1 MTSQTSY
8 VAQSILEARPRPDN
22 IKDKLFSG
30 SKITGYVLL
39 GIWVIFFIGIIW
51 FLYDSYDADYMARYT
66 PKYLEGFLT
75 TLELVAL
82 SVVFG
87 GLLSLP
93 VAFGRMSK
101 VKMFNRIAFG
111 YIYFFRGTP
120 LLAQLFLLYYGFGQF
135 RHFWQDM
142 HLWWLFRD
150 SWSIALLSFTLNTA
164 AYQAEIL
171 RGAIMNVPK
180 GQIEGAKSLGLPKF
194 VTFFKIV
201 LPQALIVALRPYGNE
216 FILMIKGSAVVSII
230 SVYDLMGETR
240 RAFSQTYDFQAYIY
254 AAIFYLLCVEIIRR
268 LWDVIEMRLT
278 RHLRRDN
285 E

>member
-1 MTSQTSY
+1 MTIETSY
-8 VAQSILEARPRPDN
+8 VAKTLLESRPRPESMRE
-22 IKDKLFSG
+22 KLLSG
-30 SKITGYVLL
+30 RKITGYVLL
-39 GIWVIFFIGIIW
+39 AIWAVFFLSIAV
-51 FLYDSYDADYMARYT
+51 FLYVSYDPDYMSRYR
-66 PKYLEGFLT
+66 PKYLYGFLT
-75 TLELVAL
+75 TIELVAM
-82 SVVFG
+82 SVALG
-87 GLLSLP
+87 GILSLP
-93 VAFGRMSK
+93 IAFGRMSK
-101 VKMFNRIAFG
+101 IKLFNRMAFG

-135 RHFWQDM
+135 RHFWQDINM
-142 HLWWLFRD
+142 WWLFRD

-180 GQIEGAKSLGLPKF
+180 GQIEGAQSLGLPKF
-194 VTFFKIV
+194 VTFFKII

-254 AAIFYLLCVEIIRR
+254 AAIFYLICVEILRR
-268 LWDVIEMRLT
+268 LWDLIEQRLT

-285 E
+285 G

>member
-1 MTSQTSY
+1 MTMQTSY
-8 VAQSILEARPRPDN
+8 VAKTLLEARPRPESMRE
-22 IKDKLFSG
+22 KLLSG
-30 SKITGYVLL
+30 RKITGYVLL
-39 GIWVIFFIGIIW
+39 AIWAVFFLSIAV
-51 FLYDSYDADYMARYT
+51 FLYVSYDPDYMSRYR
-66 PKYLEGFLT
+66 PKYLYGFLT
-75 TLELVAL
+75 TIELVAM
-82 SVVFG
+82 SVALG
-87 GLLSLP
+87 GVLSLP
-93 VAFGRMSK
+93 IAFGRMSK
-101 VKMFNRIAFG
+101 IKLFNRLAFG

-135 RHFWQDM
+135 RHFWQDVNM
-142 HLWWLFRD
+142 WWLFRD

-180 GQIEGAKSLGLPKF
+180 GQIEGAQSLGLPKS
-194 VTFFKIV
+194 VTFFKII

-254 AAIFYLLCVEIIRR
+254 AAIFYLICVEILRR
-268 LWDVIEMRLT
+268 LWDLIEQRLT

-285 E
+285 G

>member
-1 MTSQTSY
+1 MTIQTSY
-8 VAQSILEARPRPDN
+8 VAKTLLEARPRPESMRE
-22 IKDKLFSG
+22 KLLSG
-30 SKITGYVLL
+30 RKITGYALL
-39 GIWVIFFIGIIW
+39 AIWAVFFLSIAV
-51 FLYDSYDADYMARYT
+51 FLYVSYDPDYMSRYR
-66 PKYLEGFLT
+66 PKYLYGFQT
-75 TLELVAL
+75 TIELVAM
-82 SVVFG
+82 SVALG
-87 GLLSLP
+87 GVLSLP
-93 VAFGRMSK
+93 IAFGRMSK
-101 VKMFNRIAFG
+101 IKLFNRLAFG

-135 RHFWQDM
+135 RHFWQDLNM
-142 HLWWLFRD
+142 WWLFRD

-180 GQIEGAKSLGLPKF
+180 GQIEGAQSLGLPKF
-194 VTFFKIV
+194 VTFFKII

-240 RAFSQTYDFQAYIY
+240 RAFSQTYDFQVYIY
-254 AAIFYLLCVEIIRR
+254 AAIFYLICVEILRR
-268 LWDVIEMRLT
+268 LWDLIEQRLT

-285 E
+285 G

>member
-1 MTSQTSY
+1 MSMQTSF
-8 VAQSILEARPRPDN
+8 VSSAIIEARPRPDSMRS
-22 IKDKLFSG
+22 KFFSCG
-30 SKITGYVLL
+30 KITGYFLL
-39 GIWVIFFIGIIW
+39 AIWISFFVGIIW
-51 FLYDSYDADYMARYT
+51 FLYDSYDPDYMARYW
-66 PKYLEGFLT
+66 PKYLYGFLT
-75 TLELVAL
+75 TIELVAM
-82 SVVFG
+82 SVVLG
-87 GLLSLP
+87 GVLSLP

-101 VKMFNRIAFG
+101 VKLFNRIAFG

-135 RHFWQDM
+135 RHFWQDINM
-142 HLWWLFRD
+142 WWLFRD

-180 GQIEGAKSLGLPKF
+180 GQIEGAQSLGLPKA
-194 VTFFKIV
+194 VTFFKVV

-254 AAIFYLLCVEIIRR
+254 AAVFYLVCVEIIRR
-268 LWDVIEMRLT
+268 LWDVIEIRLT

-285 E
+285 D

>member
-1 MTSQTSY
+1 MSEMSY
-8 VAQSILEARPRPDN
+8 IASSIVPQRARPQAVRGA
-22 IKDKLFSG
+22 FFTRSR
-30 SKITGYVLL
+30 LL
-39 GIWVIFFIGIIW
+39 GLFFLLGWVAFFAGIAW
-51 FLYDSYDADYMARYT
+51 FLYDSFDADYFSRYGQ
-66 PKYLEGFLT
+66 KYLNGFWTSLT
-75 TLELVAL
+75 LVFL
-82 SVVFG
+82 SLVFG

-93 VAFGRMSK
+93 VAFGRMSSSGILK
-101 VKMFNRIAFG
+101 RISFG

-135 RHFWQDM
+135 RPFWQDIG
-142 HLWWLFRD
+142 LWWLFRD

-180 GQIEGAKSLGLPKF
+180 GQIEGAMSLGLPKWI
-194 VTFFKIV
+194 TFFKIT

-216 FILMIKGSAVVSII
+216 IILMVKGSAVVSII

-254 AAIFYLLCVEIIRR
+254 AAIFYLLFVEVMRR
-268 LWDVIEMRLT
+268 VWDMVEHRLT
-278 RHLRRDN
+278 RHLRRDDG
-285 E
+285 

>member
-1 MTSQTSY
+1 MTIQTSY
-8 VAQSILEARPRPDN
+8 VAKTLLQSRPRPESMRE
-22 IKDKLFSG
+22 KLLSG
-30 SKITGYVLL
+30 RKITGYVLL
-39 GIWVIFFIGIIW
+39 AIWAVFFLSIAV
-51 FLYDSYDADYMARYT
+51 FLYVSYDPDYMSRYR
-66 PKYLEGFLT
+66 PKYLYGFLT
-75 TLELVAL
+75 TIELVAM
-82 SVVFG
+82 SVALG
-87 GLLSLP
+87 GILSLP
-93 VAFGRMSK
+93 IAFGRMSK
-101 VKMFNRIAFG
+101 IKLFNRMAFG

-135 RHFWQDM
+135 RHFWQDINM
-142 HLWWLFRD
+142 WWLFRD

-180 GQIEGAKSLGLPKF
+180 GQIEGAQSLGLPKF
-194 VTFFKIV
+194 VTFFKII

-254 AAIFYLLCVEIIRR
+254 AAIFYLICVEILRR
-268 LWDVIEMRLT
+268 LWDLIEQRLT

-285 E
+285 G

>member
-1 MTSQTSY
+1 MTIQTSY
-8 VAQSILEARPRPDN
+8 VAKTLLEARPRPESMRE
-22 IKDKLFSG
+22 KLLSG
-30 SKITGYVLL
+30 RKITGYALL
-39 GIWVIFFIGIIW
+39 AIWAVFFLSIAV
-51 FLYDSYDADYMARYT
+51 FLYVSYDPDYMSRYR
-66 PKYLEGFLT
+66 PKYLYGFQT
-75 TLELVAL
+75 TIELVAM
-82 SVVFG
+82 SVALG
-87 GLLSLP
+87 GVLSLP
-93 VAFGRMSK
+93 IAFGRMSK
-101 VKMFNRIAFG
+101 IPLFNRLAFG

-135 RHFWQDM
+135 RHFWQDLNM
-142 HLWWLFRD
+142 WWLFRD

-180 GQIEGAKSLGLPKF
+180 GQIEGAQSLGLPKF
-194 VTFFKIV
+194 VTFFKII

-240 RAFSQTYDFQAYIY
+240 RAFSQTYDFQVYIY
-254 AAIFYLLCVEIIRR
+254 AAIFYLICVEILRR
-268 LWDVIEMRLT
+268 LWDLIEQRLT

-285 E
+285 G